1 MKQKLKRALLVLCM
15 VASFFTL
22 SACSGAADSKEA
34 ETVDAQTSAYL
45 CQVNESLLQQI
56 VSFDEAAAITVQ
68 EQLTKE
74 KSTALAGG
82 VGSWINVMKDTGAF
96 DSIISSEAGISEDGE
111 YYCTTMAHFENRN
124 VEFKVFWNIGAQN
137 MEPISISIAPE
148 YTLGENM
155 SKAAMNTLLG
165 MGTVFAVLI
174 FISLLIYCFKFINAF
189 ENKMKAKA
197 EPAAPAP
204 AAAPKAAPVAVD
216 EEDEELVDDLELV
229 AVITAAIA
237 AATNSS
243 ADGLVVRSIK
253 RAPGA
258 KWKRA

>member
-1 MKQKLKRALLVLCM
+1 MKQRIKRALLLLC
-15 VASFFTL
+15 VIASFFVL
-22 SACSGAADSKEA
+22 SACSNAAETEA
-34 ETVDAQTSAYL
+34 ESIDAQTSAYL
-45 CQVNESLLQQI
+45 CQVTESLLQQI
-56 VSFDEAAAITVQ
+56 AAFDEETAVLAQ

-74 KSTALAGG
+74 KQTVLAGG
-82 VGSWINVMKDTGAF
+82 LSSWLNVMNDTGAY
-96 DSIISSEAGISEDGE
+96 DSIISSEAGISEDDE
-111 YYCTTMAHFENRN
+111 YYCTTVAKFANRN
-124 VEFKVFWNIGAQN
+124 VEFKVFWNLDDQK
-137 MEPISISIAPE
+137 MEPTSISLAPE

-155 SKAAMNTLLG
+155 SRAAMNTLLG

-174 FISLLIYCFKFINAF
+174 FICLLIDCFKFISVL
-189 ENKMKAKA
+189 ENKMKKA
-197 EPAAPAP
+197 PAEISAPAPAP
-204 AAAPKAAPVAVD
+204 AAVA
-216 EEDEELVDDLELV
+216 EEEEELVDDLELV

>member
-22 SACSGAADSKEA
+22 SACSSAADTNEA

-56 VSFDEAAAITVQ
+56 VSFDEETAVTAQ
-68 EQLTKE
+68 EQLNKQ
-74 KSTALAGG
+74 KQTALAGG
-82 VGSWINVMKDTGAF
+82 LASWINVMKDTGAY
-96 DSIISSEAGISEDGE
+96 DSVISSEAGISEDGE
-111 YYCTTMAHFENRN
+111 YYCTTMAQFANRN
-124 VEFKVFWNIGAQN
+124 VEFKVFWNLGEQT

-155 SKAAMNTLLG
+155 SRAAMNTLLG
-165 MGTVFAVLI
+165 MGTVFGVLI
-174 FISLLIYCFKFINAF
+174 FISLLIYCFKFISVF
-189 ENKMKAKA
+189 ENKMNEKAAK
-197 EPAAPAP
+197 AAPAP
-204 AAAPKAAPVAVD
+204 APAAPVAAPVV
-216 EEDEELVDDLELV
+216 EEEEELVDDLELV

-243 ADGLVVRSIK
+243 TDGLVVRSIK

>member
-1 MKQKLKRALLVLCM
+1 MKQRLKRALLVLCM
-15 VASFFTL
+15 IASFFVL
-22 SACSGAADSKEA
+22 SACSKAADVTEA
-34 ETVDAQTSAYL
+34 ESMDAQTSAYL

-56 VSFDEAAAITVQ
+56 TAFDEETAVTVQ

-74 KSTALAGG
+74 EQTVLASGLA
-82 VGSWINVMKDTGAF
+82 SWLNVMNDTGAY
-96 DSIISSEAGISEDGE
+96 DSVISSEAGISEDGD
-111 YYCTTMAHFENRN
+111 YYCATMAKFANRN
-124 VEFKVFWNIGAQN
+124 VEFKVFWNLDNQA

-155 SKAAMNTLLG
+155 SRAAMNTLMG

-174 FISLLIYCFKFINAF
+174 FICLLIYCFKFISVI
-189 ENKMKAKA
+189 ENKMKKA
-197 EPAAPAP
+197 PAEIAAPTPAP
-204 AAAPKAAPVAVD
+204 AAVV
-216 EEDEELVDDLELV
+216 EEEEELVDDLELV